1 MTVFFLHFLFF
12 ARVVQISPQIFG
24 IYLLK
29 HILNNQ
35 CFSRHACNHKTDVP
49 ILRVIPL
56 YIYKYIY
63 VCVCVYTSFCI
74 PTIFSFSA
82 SMDLPSDGAEW
93 GYNVIYWIIW
103 MAYATPISQE
113 KCEREINEMSAI
125 TKIAMRIGGM
135 VRRGNRACT
144 QIHTTTRTRSQSP
157 DMRNLMDNIPYSFLR
172 CCWQTF
178 DVEISA
184 TNITCQSAHLCYP
197 YSTGTRAHKT
207 RMHVLTG
214 GYQR

>member
-1 MTVFFLHFLFF
+1 MYKSTDFWYISTKTHTKESKLFAPMLAITRLMFLFWG
-12 ARVVQISPQIFG
+12 SSL
-24 IYLLK
+24 Y
-29 HILNNQ
+29 
-35 CFSRHACNHKTDVP
+35 T
-49 ILRVIPL
+49 
-56 YIYKYIY
+56 YIYIYIY
-63 VCVCVYTSFCI
+63 IYICVCIYISFCI
-74 PTIFSFSA
+74 PTIFSYSA

-93 GYNVIYWIIW
+93 GNNVIYWIIW
-103 MAYATPISQE
+103 MAYATPFSQE

-125 TKIAMRIGGM
+125 AMIAMRIGGM

-144 QIHTTTRTRSQSP
+144 QIHTTTRTRSQAP
-157 DMRNLMDNIPYSFLR
+157 DMRNLMDDIPYSFRR
-172 CCWQTF
+172 CCLQTF